1 MNLKESERLFRYG
14 YWCYL
19 SEKGRTDPVGVF
31 NETVDKL
38 NIRCYPIHEP
48 RPLSLII
55 FGNYTI

>member
-48 RPLSLII
+48 RP
-55 FGNYTI
+55 FR